1 MTSKCLSNYSVKD
14 NQRVNSEA
22 WACARRIASAKR
34 PSVEAARVL
43 NLRYYTI
50 SGSHISAASCAK
62 PNLSGRLSMEINGVC
77 LVCSQVSFLCGMAG
91 MAGMAGMVQKLQTP
105 QGHHGGF
112 VTPQASEQVMGVVKL
127 GWGWQ
132 MVARAISQNI
142 FWLRY
147 LGDLG
152 ERPEREQVRVVF
164 YLGPHQH
171 YEYQHHRSV
180 NVIMNKSSKRQSGR
194 WMSVDVGGCWFQS
207 SYAQEVA
214 LLLRSSHNIFETNR
228 QFFRK
233 KKKQTPGLT
242 FLP

>member
-1 MTSKCLSNYSVKD
+1 
-14 NQRVNSEA
+14 
-22 WACARRIASAKR
+22 
-34 PSVEAARVL
+34 
-43 NLRYYTI
+43 
-50 SGSHISAASCAK
+50 
-62 PNLSGRLSMEINGVC
+62 
-77 LVCSQVSFLCGMAG
+77 
-91 MAGMAGMVQKLQTP
+91 
-105 QGHHGGF
+105 
-112 VTPQASEQVMGVVKL
+112 
-127 GWGWQ
+127 

-233 KKKQTPGLT
+233 KKTTDTWPNVSSLAPSSRQRERHTWHVPAFRRTSTPKPQRDWTPFRRQYQLVRRASFSPLWAMAWPWLQDLGSSIYINAVSQNISRM
-242 FLP
+242 F